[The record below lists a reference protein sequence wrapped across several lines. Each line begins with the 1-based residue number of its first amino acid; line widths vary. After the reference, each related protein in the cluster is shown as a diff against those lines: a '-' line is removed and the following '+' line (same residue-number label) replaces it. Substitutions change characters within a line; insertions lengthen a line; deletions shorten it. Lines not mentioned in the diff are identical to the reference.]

1 MAGMVPG
8 PVRMVAIAVSVVAV
22 VIALLWVFQRRLIY
36 FPDTTAVPPAET
48 ALPEAKDVT
57 LRTSDGLEL
66 GAWHVPAGVG
76 GRDVTVLVANGNA
89 GNRASRAPLAAELV
103 AAGFDVLLFDYRG
116 YGGNPG
122 SPSSDGLVRDAHA
135 AFAYLVNDADVPAD
149 RIICFGESLGAG
161 VVVALAHTDPP
172 AGLLLR
178 SPFESLAAV
187 GQHHYPFLPVRLLLR
202 DEFSV
207 VSLIAD
213 IDVPTTVVFGSADTI
228 IPPDQSRAVA
238 RAAAGQVEVVEI
250 AGAEHNDEVMFTG
263 SELIAAVEA
272 LADRSV
278 GPAAP

>member
-1 MAGMVPG
+1 M
-8 PVRMVAIAVSVVAV
+8 
-22 VIALLWVFQRRLIY
+22 
-36 FPDTTAVPPAET
+36 
-48 ALPEAKDVT
+48 DVT
-57 LRTSDGLEL
+57 LRTSDGLDI

-76 GRDVTVLVANGNA
+76 GREVTVLVANGNA
-89 GNRASRAPLAAELV
+89 GNRADRAPMAAEFA

-122 SPSSDGLVRDAHA
+122 SPSSDGLVRDARA
-135 AFAYLVNDADVPAD
+135 ALAYLVNDADVPAD
-149 RIICFGESLGAG
+149 RIIYFGESLGAG
-161 VVVALAHTDPP
+161 VMAALAHTDPP

-202 DEFSV
+202 DEFAV
-207 VSLIAD
+207 VSLVAD

-250 AGAEHNDEVMFTG
+250 AGAGHNDEVMFTG
-263 SELIAAVEA
+263 GELIAAVEA
-272 LADRSV
+272 LADRSIR
-278 GPAAP
+278 PAAP

>member
-1 MAGMVPG
+1 
-8 PVRMVAIAVSVVAV
+8 
-22 VIALLWVFQRRLIY
+22 
-36 FPDTTAVPPAET
+36 
-48 ALPEAKDVT
+48 
-57 LRTSDGLEL
+57 
-66 GAWHVPAGVG
+66 
-76 GRDVTVLVANGNA
+76 
-89 GNRASRAPLAAELV
+89 
-103 AAGFDVLLFDYRG
+103 
-116 YGGNPG
+116 
-122 SPSSDGLVRDAHA
+122 
-135 AFAYLVNDADVPAD
+135 
-149 RIICFGESLGAG
+149 
-161 VVVALAHTDPP
+161 
-172 AGLLLR
+172 
-178 SPFESLAAV
+178 
-187 GQHHYPFLPVRLLLR
+187 LLLR